1 MRWPWRRDARDAEL
15 NEELQ
20 SHLEMAVE
28 QRIQRGE
35 SPTVARHNALRE
47 FGNVTHVAEVTR
59 EMWGGASWD
68 AFVRDVRYAARGLRR
83 SPTFTAVAVATF
95 ALGIGANTAMFTVVN
110 GALLK
115 PLPFAEPDRLVILS
129 HMPAELGPDTH
140 ALGDHTFAELRAMPS
155 RAFASL
161 ASFSSNQMTLTGV
174 GDAERLRTAQA
185 SASLMTTLGA
195 SAAIGRTFTAVDEEA
210 GDDHVVLLSDRF
222 SRERFGGSRSV
233 LGTSIVLDG
242 VAYTVIGV
250 MPPAFDFPHGAAL
263 WTPLPARP
271 NPNVG
276 VFRPVVARLSPGTSI
291 EAARRELESTLA
303 RLPATAD
310 VKPGKHITDV
320 RPLVDLL
327 VAQARSSL
335 WIFSGAVSFVLLI
348 ACANVANLLLI
359 RTSTRRHEIGLRTAL
374 GAGRAR
380 IIRQLVT
387 ESTLVACIGGAAG
400 IVLATWGVRVLLATA
415 PAGRIPR
422 GQEITVD
429 WRVLGAAFG
438 VSLVAGLVCGL
449 FPALAITRRDPRKA
463 LTTGGRTVAGSH
475 DRLRRVF
482 VVAQLAL
489 AIVLLTGAGLLL
501 KSFARIRAVDPG
513 FRSSGVVT
521 FGVSLSPAA
530 FPNVADVRTFEANVV
545 DRLRKVP
552 GVEAASMVNWIP
564 FGGALVSGD
573 LHIEGVTAM
582 PKGYVVDKLVTAPA
596 YFSTMSIRLFA
607 GRDFDSH
614 DNQSSLPV
622 TIVSRSV
629 ARRFWPPDGLGAIGQ
644 RLTENGENPQPNDWW
659 TIIGIVD
666 DIAQLGVTQGR
677 RGAQY
682 FPAAQT
688 EDLVFIRNVTFV
700 VRTARSAPDLTPS
713 LRAIARELNPI
724 VALRDIRS
732 MDDAADATI
741 ADSRFETR
749 LLAIFAA
756 LALLLAA
763 VGTYGV
769 LAYDVA
775 ARRHEL
781 GVRVALG
788 ALPHDVVRVVVHR
801 TLALVIPGLLIGLIG
816 ALAVT
821 RVLQKSL
828 FEISRTDP
836 ATLVGVSGVLLLVAL
851 IAGVGPTRRAMR
863 IDPMKTL
870 RSQ

>member
-1 MRWPWRRDARDAEL
+1 MRWLWRRNARDAEL
-15 NEELQ
+15 TEELQ
-20 SHLEMAVE
+20 AHVEMAVA

-35 SPTVARHNALRE
+35 SPALARAHALRE
-47 FGNVTHVAEVTR
+47 FGNMTHVAEVTR
-59 EMWGGASWD
+59 DMWGGASWD
-68 AFVRDVRYAARGLRR
+68 ACFRDIRYAARGLRR
-83 SPTFTAVAVATF
+83 SPTFTAVAVATL

-115 PLPFAEPDRLVILS
+115 PLPFEQPDRLVILS
-129 HMPAELGPDTH
+129 HVPVALGPNAH
-140 ALGDHTFAELRAMPS
+140 ALSDHTFAELRAAPS

-161 ASFSSNQMTLTGV
+161 ATLSPNQMTLTGV
-174 GDAERLRTAQA
+174 GDAERLSTAQA
-185 SASLMTTLGA
+185 SASLMTTLGV
-195 SAAIGRTFTAVDEEA
+195 SAAIGRTFTAEEEA

-222 SRERFGGSRSV
+222 WRERFGGARSV
-233 LGTSIVLDG
+233 LGTSITLDG
-242 VAYTVIGV
+242 VPYTVIGV
-250 MPPAFDFPHGAAL
+250 MPLTFDFPHGAAL
-263 WTPLPARP
+263 WTLLPARP
-271 NPNVG
+271 NPNVW
-276 VFRPVVARLSPGTSI
+276 VRRPVVARLSRGTSI

-303 RLPATAD
+303 RLPSTANE
-310 VKPGKHITDV
+310 KRGTHLTDV

-327 VAQARSSL
+327 VSQARSSL

-359 RTSTRRHEIGLRTAL
+359 RASTRRHEIGIRTAL

-387 ESTLVACIGGAAG
+387 ESALVACIGGAAG
-400 IVLATWGVRVLLATA
+400 IMLATWGVRILLATA

-422 GQEITVD
+422 GQDITVD

-438 VSLVAGLVCGL
+438 VSLVAGLVSGI
-449 FPALAITRRDPRKA
+449 FPALASTRRDPREA

-501 KSFARIRAVDPG
+501 KSFARMRAVDPG

-521 FGVSLSPAA
+521 FGVSLPPAA
-530 FPNVADVRTFEANVV
+530 FPDAADIRTFAASVV
-545 DRLRKVP
+545 DRLRQVP
-552 GVEAASMVNWIP
+552 GVEAATMVNWIP
-564 FGGALVSGD
+564 LGNSLVSGD
-573 LHIEGVTAM
+573 LHIEGVSAM
-582 PKGYVVDKLVTAPA
+582 PKGYVVDKLVTAPG

-607 GRDFDSH
+607 GRDFDSR

-629 ARRFWPPDGLGAIGQ
+629 ARRFWPPDGRGAIGQ
-644 RLTENGENPQPNDWW
+644 RLTENGENPQPSDWW
-659 TIIGIVD
+659 TIVGIVD
-666 DIAQLGVTQGR
+666 DIAQKGVTQGR

-682 FPAAQT
+682 FPVAQT

-700 VRTARSAPDLTPS
+700 VRTARTAPDLTPTF
-713 LRAIARELNPI
+713 RAIAHELNPV
-724 VALRDIRS
+724 VALRNIRS
-732 MDDAADATI
+732 MDDAVAGSI

-775 ARRHEL
+775 ARSHEL
-781 GVRVALG
+781 GVRAALG
-788 ALPHDVVRVVVHR
+788 AVSHDVVRLVVRR
-801 TLALVIPGLLIGLIG
+801 TLALVIPGLALGLIG

-828 FEISRTDP
+828 FEVTPTDP
-836 ATLVGVSGVLLLVAL
+836 TTLVAVSGVLLLVAL
-851 IAGVGPTRRAMR
+851 IAGLAPTRRATR
-863 IDPMKTL
+863 IDPMTAL
-870 RSQ
+870 RSE

>member
-1 MRWPWRRDARDAEL
+1 MTRD
-15 NEELQ
+15 
-20 SHLEMAVE
+20 
-28 QRIQRGE
+28 
-35 SPTVARHNALRE
+35 
-47 FGNVTHVAEVTR
+47 
-59 EMWGGASWD
+59 MWGGASWD
-68 AFVRDVRYAARGLRR
+68 AFVRDVRYASRGLRR
-83 SPTFTAVAVATF
+83 SPAFTAVAVATF

-110 GALLK
+110 GVLLK
-115 PLPFAEPDRLVILS
+115 PLPFAAPDRLVVLS
-129 HMPAELGPDTH
+129 HLPAELGSNAH
-140 ALGDHTFAELRAMPS
+140 ALSDHTFAELRATPS

-161 ASFSSNQMTLTGV
+161 ASYSGNQMTLTGS
-174 GDAERLRTAQA
+174 GDAERLSTAQA
-185 SASLMTTLGA
+185 SANLTTALGV
-195 SAAIGRTFTAVDEEA
+195 SAAIGRTFTAAEDQA
-210 GDDHVVLLSDRF
+210 GDHVVLLSGQVW
-222 SRERFGGSRSV
+222 RERFGGARSV

-250 MPPAFDFPHGAAL
+250 MPPNFDFPHGAAL

-303 RLPATAD
+303 RLPSTAND
-310 VKPGKHITDV
+310 KPGTHVTDV

-327 VAQARSSL
+327 VANARRSL
-335 WIFSGAVSFVLLI
+335 WILSGAVSFVLLI

-359 RTSTRRHEIGLRTAL
+359 RASTRGHEIGVRAAL

-380 IIRQLVT
+380 IVRQLMT
-387 ESTLVACIGGAAG
+387 ESALIACIGGAVG
-400 IVLATWGVRVLLATA
+400 IVLAMWSVRVLLATA

-422 GQEITVD
+422 GAEITVD
-429 WRVLGAAFG
+429 WRVLSAAFG
-438 VSLVAGLVCGL
+438 ISLVAGLVCGI
-449 FPALAITRRDPRKA
+449 FPALASTRRDPREA
-463 LTTGGRTVAGSH
+463 LTTSGRTVAGTH

-501 KSFARIRAVDPG
+501 KSFARMRAVDPG

-521 FGVSLSPAA
+521 FGVSLSRAA
-530 FPNVADVRTFEANVV
+530 FPNAADIRAFHASVV
-545 DRLRKVP
+545 DRLRQVP
-552 GVEAASMVNWIP
+552 GVEAATMVNWIP
-564 FGGALVSGD
+564 LGGALVSGD
-573 LHIEGVTAM
+573 LHIEGVSAM
-582 PKGYVVDKLVTAPA
+582 PKGYVVDKLVTAPR
-596 YFSTMSIRLFA
+596 YFSTMSIRLFV
-607 GRDFDSH
+607 GRDFDSR

-644 RLTENGENPQPNDWW
+644 RLTENGENPQPSDWR
-659 TIIGIVD
+659 TIVGIVD
-666 DIAQLGVTQGR
+666 DVAQQGVTRGR
-677 RGAQY
+677 DGAQY
-682 FPAAQT
+682 FPVAQT

-700 VRTARSAPDLTPS
+700 VRTARTAQDLTPT
-713 LRAIARELNPI
+713 LRAIAHELNPV

-732 MDDAADATI
+732 MDDAAAATI
-741 ADSRFETR
+741 ADSHFETR
-749 LLAIFAA
+749 LLALFAA

-775 ARRHEL
+775 ARTHEL

-788 ALPHDVVRVVVHR
+788 AVSGDVVRVVVR
-801 TLALVIPGLLIGLIG
+801 RILALVIPGLLIGLIG

-828 FEISRTDP
+828 FEVTPTDP
-836 ATLVGVSGVLLLVAL
+836 ATLVAVSGVLLLVAL
-851 IAGVGPTRRAMR
+851 IAGLGPTRRAMR
-863 IDPMKTL
+863 IDPMTAL
-870 RSQ
+870 RSE